1 MSSIIRREINL
12 PTTGTVVTGVSGKKI
27 RVLALFA
34 AVNNGVSTW
43 KFQSNPQTATGP
55 DEEFQGAQDLT
66 GNVYLASSA
75 TDTGLFVLPYNPN
88 GWFECR
94 ESDDLLGFQ
103 VGSTG
108 AGIGGSIICDLV
120 DSN

>member
-1 MSSIIRREINL
+1 MSNIIRREINL
-12 PTTGTVVTGVSGKKI
+12 PTTGTIVTGVSGKKI
-27 RVLALFA
+27 RVLSLFV
-34 AVNNGVSTW
+34 AVNNGSSTW

-55 DEEFQGAQDLT
+55 DEEFSGAQDLT
-66 GNVYLASSA
+66 GNVYLASGGSES
-75 TDTGLFVLPYNPN
+75 GLFVLPYNPA

-103 VGSTG
+103 VAATG
-108 AGIGGSIICDLV
+108 AGVGGAIVCEMV

>member
-1 MSSIIRREINL
+1 MSNIIRREINL
-12 PTTGTVVTGVSGKKI
+12 PSTGTIVTGVSGKKT

-34 AVNNGVSTW
+34 AVNDGVSTW
-43 KFQSNPQTATGP
+43 KFQSNPQTATGT
-55 DEEFQGAQDLT
+55 DEEFTGAQDLT

-75 TDTGLFVLPYNPN
+75 TTTGLFVLPYNPA

-103 VGSTG
+103 VGSSG
-108 AGIGGSIICDLV
+108 AGIGGSIVCELV